1 MARLFDFFRRDSLTK
16 RLEKI
21 KKGSTQEREKI
32 IQEYIP
38 FIIKTLSDKLNK
50 YIESENSEEYS
61 IGIEAFN
68 EAIDKYEPSRGSF
81 IGFAEIVIKNRI
93 IDYLRKNSKH
103 NKVVPISQFEDD
115 EKNKTEKYF
124 QTEDF
129 TESFTLKN
137 EIKEL
142 EEKLKSFHI
151 TFFDLEEEAPKH
163 MDTRANALRIAK
175 YIANDK
181 ELKESLM
188 KKKTLPSKR
197 IIEEMGVTIKIL
209 KRSRKFIIATVVIL
223 GSDLEQLKSY
233 IGQTLG
239 GVQSGL

>member
-1 MARLFDFFRRDSLTK
+1 MARLFDFFRKDSLTK

-21 KKGSTQEREKI
+21 KNGSTQEREKI
-32 IQEYIP
+32 IEEYIP
-38 FIIKTLSDKLNK
+38 FIIKTISNKLNK

-93 IDYLRKNSKH
+93 TDYLRKNSKH
-103 NKVVPISQFEDD
+103 NKVVPISQFEED
-115 EKNKTEKYF
+115 EKDKLQKHF
-124 QTEDF
+124 QMEDF
-129 TESFTLKN
+129 TKSLTLKN

-142 EEKLKSFHI
+142 EERLKPFDI
-151 TFFDLEEEAPKH
+151 TFFDLVEEAPKH
-163 MDTRANALRIAK
+163 VDTRANGLRIAK
-175 YIANDK
+175 HIANNK
-181 ELKESLM
+181 ELKEALM
-188 KKKTLPSKR
+188 RKKTLPSKK
-197 IIEEMGVTIKIL
+197 IIEELDVTAKIL

-223 GSDLEQLKSY
+223 GSDLELLKNY